1 VSEQPGLDLEAALR
15 DLDRATKSFAERLGA
30 ASAAG
35 PEAETAAPSPPTAP
49 APEPARAETEP
60 DGQDHLTAAKHRVDR
75 LVDAMVVAV
84 EREAATIR
92 AEIRS
97 EREAAGAEA
106 ERRIEEAREVAD
118 RMVSERQ
125 RQIAEAGDG
134 LVERARALAAGMEDA
149 ERIGSQFEAFMREL
163 SAAAARIA
171 TDDRGRE
178 PPGQEPGEPRSLA
191 A

>member
-1 VSEQPGLDLEAALR
+1 MSEQPGLDLEAALR
-15 DLDRATKSFAERLGA
+15 DLDRATKSFAERLAA

-84 EREAATIR
+84 
-92 AEIRS
+92 